1 MNTDPD
7 GELRS
12 HNMQPSFLGEQAR
25 HCAALVV
32 VDRDLCIGAGNC
44 CGTAP
49 LTFELDAEGKAVLVG
64 SRGSVGWVDESEVAS
79 ALDAAW
85 SCPTDAISV
94 YDPRG
99 NRIYPGPDRCQ
110 GA

>member
-1 MNTDPD
+1 MKANPD
-7 GELRS
+7 RELRS
-12 HNMQPSFLGEQAR
+12 HDRRPSFSCERAR
-25 HCAALVV
+25 DGAARVV

-49 LTFELDAEGKAVLVG
+49 LIFELDDEGKAILVR
-64 SRGSVGWVDESEVAS
+64 SRTSDGWVDASEVAS

-94 YDPRG
+94 YDARG
-99 NRIYPGPDRCQ
+99 DRIYPRPDRRS
-110 GA
+110 AP